1 MAKDLEIC
9 HSSLIKEIRKTQV
22 NMIMMPSLLRKNMTL
37 EFAEKTTLNLNLKF
51 INLKNLKK
59 NS

>member
-1 MAKDLEIC
+1 MAKDLKIC

-22 NMIMMPSLLRKNMTL
+22 NMDMMQSLLENHDIRIGW
-37 EFAEKTTLNLNLKF
+37 KTTLNLNLKF

>member
-1 MAKDLEIC
+1 MAKDFGIS
-9 HSSLIKEIRKTQV
+9 HVSLIKEIKNNSSEYGYDAKLARKSWHY
-22 NMIMMPSLLRKNMTL
+22 NSL
-37 EFAEKTTLNLNLKF
+37 KTTLNLNLKF

>member
-1 MAKDLEIC
+1 M
-9 HSSLIKEIRKTQV
+9 IKEIKNNSSEYGYDAKLAQ
-22 NMIMMPSLLRKNMTL
+22 KNMTL
-37 EFAEKTTLNLNLKF
+37 KFAKKTTLNLNLKF